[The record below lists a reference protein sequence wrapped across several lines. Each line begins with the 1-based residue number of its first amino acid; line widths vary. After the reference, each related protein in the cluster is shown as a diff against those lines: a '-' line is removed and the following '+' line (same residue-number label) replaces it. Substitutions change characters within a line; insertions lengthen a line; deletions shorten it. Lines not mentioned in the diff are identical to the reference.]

1 MLHLN
6 MKEELNN
13 LAALKLTQAGY
24 NNIRVSEALEQYYNA
39 ALRSIIPKPRTIMK
53 SKEFVCPSG
62 YEKKLRFF
70 EDSVNQGKDL
80 RPFMTKTMLDVTFQ
94 DKMLFDWG
102 LYHFHLSDAVDTRDK
117 RFMARSGQL
126 LIAYKDWN
134 DDNTL
139 YFLQVVSHQKL
150 NLWTTQDFIRCLADN
165 WPAMME
171 QYRMPGMVDMEFSV
185 TDADLAGLRS
195 ANVSSFVNLGDGRA
209 YIGSNLGLTGAG
221 TSVRAQF
228 NLIAANKSASLTE
241 KLIKENGRE
250 ILAYINENSKTT
262 FSDLNLHIQAF
273 CNNVFFFEMEEI
285 PDIVLLV
292 NLTDTPDGLVLNYRI
307 V

>member
-209 YIGSNLGLTGAG
+209 YIGSNFGLTGAG
-221 TSVRAQF
+221 TSVRVQF